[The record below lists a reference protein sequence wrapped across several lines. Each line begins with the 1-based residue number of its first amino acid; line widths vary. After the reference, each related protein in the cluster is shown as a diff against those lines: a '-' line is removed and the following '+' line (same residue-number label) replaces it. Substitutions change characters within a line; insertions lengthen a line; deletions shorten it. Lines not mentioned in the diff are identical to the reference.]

1 MMEMIQRER
10 ERNLNNTI
18 VNVTNSDVF
27 TEFLKSEDCVA
38 ILYNCMKKLEEE
50 MKKVLQICDRT
61 NHSLRLKAKAS

>member
-38 ILYNCMKKLEEE
+38 IF
-50 MKKVLQICDRT
+50 II
-61 NHSLRLKAKAS
+61 A